1 MAPPFS
7 LDRIRFFFFAPGH
20 VYLLMGLSPLQ
31 WGAGKR
37 THMLEDTIIAISTPP
52 GAGGLGI
59 VRLSGK
65 RALAVGQK
73 LFRPRRKKPS
83 GFPVRRVVLGSIY
96 GAGQSEILDEA
107 FLAYFKAP
115 HSYTREDV
123 VELSCHG
130 SPVVLEEIV
139 RLGVLAG
146 ARRAHP
152 GEFTLRAYVNGRL
165 DILQAGAVNDLIRSG
180 SLTQARISFRQLA
193 GSLSRR
199 VLGLREE
206 LVHLAAQ
213 VEAGI
218 EFPEEGL
225 AMTPAAHA
233 RTLDSVISALDRL
246 VASFRT
252 GRALSEGITLAITGR
267 TNVGKSTLFN
277 ALLEE
282 DRAIVTPYP
291 GTTRDY
297 LREQIVIGDVV
308 FHLVDMAGLGKP
320 SHPVEEAGIA
330 KGQKIALEADGLLI
344 VLDGSQKESAEDER
358 LIKRFL
364 GKKAVLVVN
373 KADLPCKIDKKTVR
387 SLAGNA
393 PLLSVSALKG
403 TRLDRLRAQIRLSF
417 APTLNIQDEVILH
430 ARQRDIFLEA
440 LTALREARHLLEA
453 GHPEDIYAEELRK
466 AISLVGRVTGEIQAE
481 DVMNDIFSRFCV
493 GK

>member
-1 MAPPFS
+1 
-7 LDRIRFFFFAPGH
+7 
-20 VYLLMGLSPLQ
+20 
-31 WGAGKR
+31 
-37 THMLEDTIIAISTPP
+37 MLEDTIIAISTPP

-59 VRLSGK
+59 VRLSGR
-65 RALAVGQK
+65 RALATARK
-73 LFRPRRKKPS
+73 LFRPRKKGPA
-83 GFPVRRVVLGSIY
+83 GFPARRVVLGSLHEP
-96 GAGQSEILDEA
+96 GRKEILDEA
-107 FLAYFKAP
+107 FLTYFKAP

-130 SPVVLEEIV
+130 SPVVLDEIV

-180 SLTQARISFRQLA
+180 SLTQARISSRQLS

-199 VLGLREE
+199 ILGLRED

-213 VEAGI
+213 VEAGL

-225 AMTPAAHA
+225 ATTSAGHI
-233 RTLDSVISALDRL
+233 RTLDSVISTLDRL
-246 VASFRT
+246 VASYRM

-297 LREQIVIGDVV
+297 LREQIVIDDVV

-320 SHPVEEAGIA
+320 SHPVEEEGIA
-330 KGQKIALEADGLLI
+330 KGRKIASAADGLLI
-344 VLDGSQKESAEDER
+344 VLDGSQKNSAEDER
-358 LIKRFL
+358 LIKRFR

-373 KADLPCKIDKKTVR
+373 KADLPVKIDRKRVR

-393 PLLSVSALKG
+393 PVLAVSALKG
-403 TRLDRLRAQIRLSF
+403 THLDRLRAQIRLTF
-417 APTLNIQDEVILH
+417 APTLDIQDEVILH
-430 ARQRDIFLEA
+430 ARQRDIFLEV
-440 LTALREARHLLEA
+440 LTALREARRLLEA
-453 GHPEDIYAEELRK
+453 GHTEDIYAEELRK
-466 AISLVGRVTGEIQAE
+466 AISLTGLVTGEIQAE